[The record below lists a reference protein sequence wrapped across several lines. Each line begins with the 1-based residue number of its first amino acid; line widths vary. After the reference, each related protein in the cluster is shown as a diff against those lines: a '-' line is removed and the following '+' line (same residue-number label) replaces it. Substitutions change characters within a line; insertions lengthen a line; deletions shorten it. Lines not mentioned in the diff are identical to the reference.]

1 MPIVPGIWVGAED
14 ISIQVM
20 SGAYERLGGLLEVC
34 VPGTCSSA
42 STLQKDISGK
52 ESVHLD

>member
-20 SGAYERLGGLLEVC
+20 SGAYERLGGLLEVY